1 MPDDYLKRIDW
12 HRPWLAPLQPAA
24 ELVLQAPS
32 WRDGLNQQAAARLLN
47 NHLSLPIQ
55 FVPQSALPEGMAY
68 ESFIS
73 ATGCVPTRD
82 NLHDFFNALVWL
94 TFPRIKVAL
103 NALQAAEIT
112 RRALAV
118 TEQAGHAQHTQ
129 QARHA
134 QQTRGRI
141 RDAATI
147 FDENAVLFL
156 TSQPSFSSLLR
167 DHRWNE
173 LFIERRKQFN
183 EKCAV
188 YLFGHALLEK
198 LVDPYKAI
206 TGHTWIMEVSED
218 ILALPDA
225 ARREWL
231 DRTVA
236 GQLKDGLST
245 SDFCHLP
252 VLGVPGWW
260 PVQDEAFYA
269 DSSVFRPARKK

>member
-1 MPDDYLKRIDW
+1 MPEDFLKRIDW

-24 ELVLQAPS
+24 ELVMQAPT
-32 WRDGLNQQAAARLLN
+32 WRDGLNQQAAIRHLN

-55 FVPQSALPEGMAY
+55 FVPQSVLPEGMAY

-103 NALQAAEIT
+103 NELQAAEIT

-118 TEQAGHAQHTQ
+118 AEQARHTQ
-129 QARHA
+129 QA
-134 QQTRGRI
+134 QQTRGRV

-156 TSQPSFSSLLR
+156 TSEPSLSSLLR
-167 DHRWNE
+167 GHQWQE
-173 LFIERRKQFN
+173 LFIEHRKEFN
-183 EKCAV
+183 EKCTV

-206 TGHTWIMEVSED
+206 TGHTWIIAIAED
-218 ILALPDA
+218 VLASPEL

-236 GQLKDGLST
+236 GQLKGGLST
-245 SDFCHLP
+245 SDFSHLP

-260 PVQDEAFYA
+260 PEQDEAFYA
-269 DSSVFRPARKK
+269 DSGVFRPAKKK

>member
-1 MPDDYLKRIDW
+1 MPDDFLKQIDW
-12 HRPWLAPLQPAA
+12 RRPWLAPLQPVV
-24 ELVLQAPS
+24 ELVLQAPT
-32 WRDGLNQQAAARLLN
+32 WRDGLNQQAAVRKLR

-94 TFPRIKVAL
+94 TFPRIKVRL
-103 NALQAAEIT
+103 NQLQAAEIA
-112 RRALAV
+112 RRALV
-118 TEQAGHAQHTQ
+118 VEQAQK
-129 QARHA
+129 A
-134 QQTRGRI
+134 QQTRGRV

-156 TSQPSFSSLLR
+156 TSDPSFSSFLR
-167 DHRWNE
+167 AHHWKE
-173 LFIERRKQFN
+173 LFIDSRQEF
-183 EKCAV
+183 EKHCAV

-206 TGHTWIMEVSED
+206 TGHAWIIETSED
-218 ILALPDA
+218 VLALPEF

-231 DRTVA
+231 DQTVA
-236 GQLKDGLST
+236 GQLKEGLST
-245 SDFCHLP
+245 SDFSHLP
-252 VLGVPGWW
+252 VLGVHGWC
-260 PVQDEAFYA
+260 PAQDEAFYA
-269 DSSVFRPARKK
+269 DSSVFRPAKKK